1 MKLKYEIV
9 KEELENIKKTSN
21 KLVIN
26 SYEDINIIDDNQF
39 IDSLQDG
46 LMKRTHYENEINKR
60 DEIISELQQKLNDN
74 NIQNNEDYSDDNNTV
89 DYTVI
94 KHDLNKENEKLKY
107 EINERDREISR
118 LYQTINEK
126 DNMLE
131 IYESITNPIQ
141 INTNTNISVLYYI
154 FLFVYIYRR
163 I

>member
-9 KEELENIKKTSN
+9 KEELENIKNNTN
-21 KLVIN
+21 KLVIC
-26 SYEDINIIDDNQF
+26 SYEDMNIVDDNQF
-39 IDSLQDG
+39 IDSLQET
-46 LMKRTHYENEINKR
+46 LMKTTHYENEINKR
-60 DEIISELQQKLNDN
+60 DEIISNLQQQLDNKQNSEDSYQDN
-74 NIQNNEDYSDDNNTV
+74 NGI

-94 KHDLNKENEKLKY
+94 KHDLDKENEKLKY

-131 IYESITNPIQ
+131 IYESINNPIQ
-141 INTNTNISVLYYI
+141 INTNTNISVFLYFI
-154 FLFVYIYRR
+154 LFIYRR